1 MKDRHD
7 EARRILEVLHAGKQ
21 ETVDKAIED
30 IELAL
35 RMSVNHAGLKAMF
48 AMGPQRI
55 FHRVMLACVV
65 QIMLQVV
72 YEHPIHRG
80 WQMLTSQF
88 TGVNAIAYYTP
99 TIYESSLGFP
109 AVEASALAAASQVCI
124 ILGGIVCSFTVD
136 RFGRRPLMMF
146 SAAGMS
152 VCLACVTGLVLSDNP
167 AALKAAVFFL
177 FVDHFE
183 H

>member
-1 MKDRHD
+1 MKLKDRHD
-7 EARRILEVLHAGKQ
+7 EARRILEVLHPGKQ
-21 ETVDKAIED
+21 ETVDREIED

-35 RMSVNHAGLKAMF
+35 RISVNHAGLKAMF

-55 FHRVMLACVV
+55 FHRVMLASVV
-65 QIMLQVV
+65 QIMLQVG
-72 YEHPIHRG
+72 EHLIYRS
-80 WQMLTSQF
+80 WRVLTLSQF
-88 TGVNAIAYYTP
+88 TGVNAIAYYAP

-109 AVEASALAAASQVCI
+109 AVEAGTLAAASQACI
-124 ILGGIVCSFTVD
+124 ILGGIICSFTVD

-152 VCLACVTGLVLSDNP
+152 MCFACVTGLVSSDNP

-177 FVDHFE
+177 FVDHL
-183 H
+183 